1 MHLLDSTGQLIQI
14 VYIGNDRFLEDLSH
28 YLKDNFNHKPATGT
42 EELLDRV
49 FAHILHWD
57 LNCDE
62 DDPMAKLVS
71 EKIKSNGTLQLITK
85 LHQPLPEL
93 LIYQFNGTTS
103 FDTFRSEDIVPD
115 EQYENFT
122 VPTRDGHTLVF
133 SKSELDEIG
142 GEAHPP
148 ESELDEA
155 EIYWPGSIVHFFMKS
170 SDEQRMRSYLSNCII
185 ELNQIYN
192 ALGLESIEMNQ

>member
-1 MHLLDSTGQLIQI
+1 
-14 VYIGNDRFLEDLSH
+14 
-28 YLKDNFNHKPATGT
+28 LKDNFNHKPAAGT

-62 DDPMAKLVS
+62 EDSMAKLVS

-133 SKSELDEIG
+133 SKSELDSISSTMKNLQTATGEIA
-142 GEAHPP
+142 EV
-148 ESELDEA
+148 SKKLDA
-155 EIYWPGSIVHFFMKS
+155 T
-170 SDEQRMRSYLSNCII
+170 LSKRRRD
-185 ELNQIYN
+185 
-192 ALGLESIEMNQ
+192 